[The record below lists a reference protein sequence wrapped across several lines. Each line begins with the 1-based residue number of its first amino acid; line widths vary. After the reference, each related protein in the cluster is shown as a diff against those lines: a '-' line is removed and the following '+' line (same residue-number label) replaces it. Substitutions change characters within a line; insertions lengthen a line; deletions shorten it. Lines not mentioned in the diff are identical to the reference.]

1 MTKTN
6 TAARTAHT
14 SQRIVGKR
22 RSGERSGKQ
31 SEGAVHFMIYIA
43 ARNIFQHGPV
53 MRLHNMIPLSAA
65 ALGALRQAHGFVA
78 PSSPSSSAAAAAAA
92 AAATAARTNGAQSPH
107 GMTATSKETATDLQ
121 ALAKPGTADVPWS
134 DLGFEFRPTKSHLKM
149 VWSEDTG
156 AWGPPELV
164 DDSPYINVHIG
175 ATALHYGQSC
185 FEGLKAFAHEDDSVH
200 IFRPDENAKR

>member
-1 MTKTN
+1 
-6 TAARTAHT
+6 
-14 SQRIVGKR
+14 
-22 RSGERSGKQ
+22 
-31 SEGAVHFMIYIA
+31 MIA
-43 ARNIFQHGPV
+43 
-53 MRLHNMIPLSAA
+53 MRLHNKIMSAA
-65 ALGALRQAHGFVA
+65 ALGALRQAHAFVA
-78 PSSPSSSAAAAAAA
+78 PSSPSSAAAAAARSY
-92 AAATAARTNGAQSPH
+92 AARAPL
-107 GMTATSKETATDLQ
+107 GMTATSKETATATDLK
-121 ALAKPGTADVPWS
+121 AAKPGTAGLDWS

-156 AWGPPELV
+156 AWGPAELV

>member
-1 MTKTN
+1 
-6 TAARTAHT
+6 
-14 SQRIVGKR
+14 
-22 RSGERSGKQ
+22 
-31 SEGAVHFMIYIA
+31 
-43 ARNIFQHGPV
+43 
-53 MRLHNMIPLSAA
+53 MIPLSAA

-78 PSSPSSSAAAAAAA
+78 PSPSSSAAAAAAA
-92 AAATAARTNGAQSPH
+92 AATAARNNAAQSPL
-107 GMTATSKETATDLQ
+107 GMTATSKEPAADLQ
-121 ALAKPGTADVPWS
+121 APAKPGTADVPWS

-164 DDSPYINVHIG
+164 DGSPYINVHIG